1 MLQEKRWYCGW
12 KKSCTTLDG
21 WNPIHHGVNH
31 RSTGDSDFF
40 HPQVPPAKLM
50 CCSYVC
56 QLSYRLG
63 LPPSPILLMATVT
76 PCAFDSPLTVNTPS
90 TVMMGKIVLD
100 RVRVL
105 ITQKSSEYARSICVL
120 YSLYRHIHTHMYLY
134 IYICIWCTSMYVF
147 IPYARVLVHLYDIF
161 GSYSFQCGIWSQ
173 YSKTMFHI
181 KIGSWVVK
189 QKRFRNS
196 VEPCQNRWVNMVGH
210 RYPQVSSSMAS

>member
-134 IYICIWCTSMYVF
+134 IYMYMMYKYVCFYTICQSVSTLIWYIWFLLLPMWELKSVF
-147 IPYARVLVHLYDIF
+147 KDNVSH
-161 GSYSFQCGIWSQ
+161 
-173 YSKTMFHI
+173 
-181 KIGSWVVK
+181 
-189 QKRFRNS
+189 
-196 VEPCQNRWVNMVGH
+196 QNWFLSR
-210 RYPQVSSSMAS
+210 